1 MLHVLLQAKNKFNFD
16 VTIKDTLGI
25 NQNKMKNMDNNKDKR
40 LYKTCEKRTIGPS
53 LRVQYFI
60 SIYGVIYE
68 NSSIISTVY
77 LMLLMSTITYVNVN
91 TVSGKK

>member
-40 LYKTCEKRTIGPS
+40 LYKTCE
-53 LRVQYFI
+53 
-60 SIYGVIYE
+60 E
-68 NSSIISTVY
+68 
-77 LMLLMSTITYVNVN
+77 
-91 TVSGKK
+91 